1 MGVEKFGSKKE
12 KYKLVQNGYVKI
24 RCKYRITNDKKRK
37 GDNKKV
43 LSYEF

>member
-24 RCKYRITNDKKRK
+24 RCKYETTNDKKEK
-37 GDNKKV
+37 VITKK
-43 LSYEF
+43 F